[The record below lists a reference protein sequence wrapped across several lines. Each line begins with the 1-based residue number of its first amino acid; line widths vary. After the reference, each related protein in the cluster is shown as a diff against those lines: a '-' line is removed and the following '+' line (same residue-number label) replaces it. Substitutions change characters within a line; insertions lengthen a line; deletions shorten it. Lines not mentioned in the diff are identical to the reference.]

1 MADEAGTAS
10 GTKRAGRVTTLNSRR
25 LTGAVIK
32 RVARALEL
40 PTAAALEDIRQMIDG
55 KLSEQGRDPRDVQVI
70 QTEVEAEA
78 DTDTDAVGGVAIELR
93 DSTGPFLTIDPDA
106 ETELDGDGG
115 RETPRPTSPAAGIPT
130 EEHLPRDDPRVVDL
144 QKQILELQERNA
156 SLTDEVSKLKREI
169 QGGKQKYRE
178 LWRLN
183 CEQLREWDDMLVEK
197 DAVIER
203 LTSRVTTLEG
213 SGGAEPASHIV
224 IRSHP
229 SGFKPVER
237 TPPASSSSPTEP
249 GPVRRGKAPPVDPF
263 DGEGGCVPFEDWLP
277 SLERAAIWNGWSES
291 DRLVQLAGHLRKRAL
306 QEWNLLTEEEKS
318 SFAAATEALHNRLD
332 PHSRILA
339 AQEFRYA
346 VQYDDESVADY
357 IRRLELAYRKAY
369 GREKMSN
376 ETRDALLFGQL
387 QEGLKYAL
395 VRAPAVSGAQGYQQL
410 CTAARNEERRLM
422 ELGRRRQ
429 NSRPQQATSPH
440 RQQQLIPELSTPVT
454 GTTPQRTG
462 YSTPAPSSQT
472 RKCFHCHQPG
482 HFARNCPARRSEQT
496 DPTPGAIAEAK
507 QVCTHTEPSAQ
518 PTKLHSDPH
527 HTGARDTNP
536 VRVPDK
542 GSRPRQANVI
552 IGGVPTYG
560 AVDSGAD
567 ITIMGGDL
575 FRHVASAGNLKKRNF
590 KPADK
595 IPRSYDQRTFKLDGK
610 VDMDIT
616 FCSTTMR
623 TPVYIKL
630 DAAEQLLLSEGVCH
644 QLGIIFYHPEV
655 QPVHHRTMSGR
666 KYKQPSWVTL
676 PVPSEGRRE
685 SGSTSLTS
693 ENSMLLT
700 SPSEERRQSGTST
713 TLTSEGPLLPVPS
726 EERRESGSTSLT
738 SENSMLLTSSSEER
752 RQSGT
757 STTLTSEGPLLPVP
771 SEECRESGSTS
782 FTSENSML
790 LTSPSEERRQ
800 SGTSTTL
807 TSEGPLLPVPSEER
821 RESGS
826 TSLTSENSMLLT
838 SPSEERRQS
847 GTSTTLTSDGP
858 LRPVPSEE
866 RRESGSTS
874 LTSENSMLL
883 TSPSE
888 ERRQSGTS
896 TTLTSEGPLLP
907 VPSEERRESGSTSL
921 TSENS
926 MLLTSPSEE
935 RRQSGTSTTLTS
947 EGPLLPVPSEECRE
961 SGSTSLTSE
970 NSMLLTSSSEER
982 RQSGTSTTLTSDG
995 PLRPVPSEESRESGS
1010 TSFTS
1015 ENSVLLTSPRE
1026 SDMRVVTTSFKNSLA
1041 DVQVRL
1047 VRSVRLLPNHSQE
1060 VLVKLEG
1067 DSLSSPLLV
1076 EGTDDLRLETELV
1089 AEDTLVSPAAN
1100 GMATIV
1106 LHNPSGFT
1114 QVVDTGSVIGKASW
1128 VSVESPQDATSRP
1141 VIAVK
1146 GASCPENHSCQGHN
1160 TEPETMEAA
1169 VRRVECVSA
1178 STHDRTRR
1186 AQMIRNF
1193 FGDTSVPAEYREQ
1206 LLQLLVQYDQLFSLD
1221 EGERGETKVVEFQI
1235 DTGNSPPIRQR
1246 ARRMPFAARAE
1257 VARQLRALQL
1267 TGVVRASSSPW
1278 ASPVVLVRKKDGS
1291 HRFCVDYR
1299 RLNAVTK
1306 LDSYPLPR
1314 IDDLLDQLAHARYFT
1329 TLDLASGYWQI
1340 RVHEDSVP
1348 KTAFITPQ
1356 GLYEFRVMPFGLTNA
1371 PSTFQ
1376 RLMQQLL
1383 AGLNPSQDTA
1393 FVSVYI
1399 DDVLIYSHTMEEHL
1413 VHLRTVLQRL
1423 AEAGLKLKP
1432 EKCHFVRQEVEF
1444 LGHVITPKG
1453 LKTTARLVSAVEEF
1467 QQPTNAK
1474 QTRQFLGLCSFYRR
1488 FIPGFAKIAKPLHQL
1503 TRVGIPFSWTV
1514 ERQRAFV
1521 MLKKKLCEAP
1531 VLAYPSFDKDFVLE
1545 TDASTDGIGAVLSQ
1559 RQEDSCMHPVAFASR
1574 SLSPAERNYGITDL
1588 ETLAVVWAVSH
1599 FRCYLY
1605 GHAVTIYTDH
1615 SAVRAVLENPN
1626 SSGRHARWWTR
1637 VYSSGIKSVN
1647 IVYRPGKANSNAD
1660 ALSRNP
1666 VQVAPDEGIGE
1677 SEVQVAAISSESVT
1691 PTTTISQLL
1700 HSSPPVLELQSFAVE
1715 QQKDKELADMVQYL
1729 QSKALPVDI
1738 HGSQRVLSQSPLF
1751 MLIDGVLYFIRKG
1764 CTPCPAVP
1772 QHLRQRLME
1781 EHHRGPCGSHF
1792 GGKKLFQTMSRQWWW
1807 EGMHKDIMHFVQN
1820 CPECTIVSGGRKT
1833 VHPPLHP
1840 IPVQRPFQILGVDI
1854 MDLPLTKQ
1862 GNRHI
1867 LVFQDHFSKWP
1878 MVYAI
1883 PDQKANRIAQI
1894 LCDEIIPMF
1903 GVPEA
1908 LLSDRGT
1915 NLLSHLMKDVCQILG
1930 IKKLNT
1936 TAYHPQCNGMVE
1948 RLNRTLK
1955 AMLRKHAGRFGTQ
1968 WDQFLPGVLWAY
1980 RNTPHET
1987 TGEKPSFLLF
1997 GIDLRTPSQAALFP
2011 PALPDPTTIED
2022 YRETLITTLSSAH
2035 ELAAASIRKSQ
2046 DQSKR
2051 RYDEKAVIRDF
2062 RCGDWVLVKFP
2073 SDETGR
2079 TRKLSR
2085 PWHGP
2090 YRVLGKTDTTL
2101 RVEKVYRTEHTPL
2114 HVHQSRVKF
2123 CPPDLPPGYYWYGPR
2138 HYCPGKVPRWVDNL
2152 LGDQSDG
2159 AQDQSHS
2166 PDQLSDDAQHQSHS
2180 PDQLSDGAQDRS
2192 HSPDQ
2197 LSDDAQHQSHSPDQ
2211 LSDGAQHQS
2220 HSPDQ
2225 LSDGAQHQSHSP
2237 DQLSYGA
2244 QDCPRSRSLQPMDTH
2259 MGKEGAG
2266 SLQADTRG
2274 ASQVSDPNS
2283 HGGQGLWPVT
2293 WDRKPSPHRHYSLR
2307 TSIDPPDRWQGGYS
2321 LPHHQPVPGQA
2332 RGRASVRA
2340 GVM

>member
-1 MADEAGTAS
+1 
-10 GTKRAGRVTTLNSRR
+10 
-25 LTGAVIK
+25 
-32 RVARALEL
+32 
-40 PTAAALEDIRQMIDG
+40 
-55 KLSEQGRDPRDVQVI
+55 
-70 QTEVEAEA
+70 
-78 DTDTDAVGGVAIELR
+78 
-93 DSTGPFLTIDPDA
+93 
-106 ETELDGDGG
+106 
-115 RETPRPTSPAAGIPT
+115 
-130 EEHLPRDDPRVVDL
+130 
-144 QKQILELQERNA
+144 
-156 SLTDEVSKLKREI
+156 
-169 QGGKQKYRE
+169 
-178 LWRLN
+178 
-183 CEQLREWDDMLVEK
+183 
-197 DAVIER
+197 
-203 LTSRVTTLEG
+203 
-213 SGGAEPASHIV
+213 
-224 IRSHP
+224 
-229 SGFKPVER
+229 
-237 TPPASSSSPTEP
+237 
-249 GPVRRGKAPPVDPF
+249 
-263 DGEGGCVPFEDWLP
+263 
-277 SLERAAIWNGWSES
+277 
-291 DRLVQLAGHLRKRAL
+291 
-306 QEWNLLTEEEKS
+306 
-318 SFAAATEALHNRLD
+318 
-332 PHSRILA
+332 
-339 AQEFRYA
+339 
-346 VQYDDESVADY
+346 
-357 IRRLELAYRKAY
+357 
-369 GREKMSN
+369 
-376 ETRDALLFGQL
+376 
-387 QEGLKYAL
+387 
-395 VRAPAVSGAQGYQQL
+395 
-410 CTAARNEERRLM
+410 
-422 ELGRRRQ
+422 
-429 NSRPQQATSPH
+429 
-440 RQQQLIPELSTPVT
+440 
-454 GTTPQRTG
+454 
-462 YSTPAPSSQT
+462 
-472 RKCFHCHQPG
+472 
-482 HFARNCPARRSEQT
+482 
-496 DPTPGAIAEAK
+496 
-507 QVCTHTEPSAQ
+507 
-518 PTKLHSDPH
+518 
-527 HTGARDTNP
+527 
-536 VRVPDK
+536 
-542 GSRPRQANVI
+542 
-552 IGGVPTYG
+552 
-560 AVDSGAD
+560 
-567 ITIMGGDL
+567 
-575 FRHVASAGNLKKRNF
+575 
-590 KPADK
+590 
-595 IPRSYDQRTFKLDGK
+595 
-610 VDMDIT
+610 
-616 FCSTTMR
+616 
-623 TPVYIKL
+623 
-630 DAAEQLLLSEGVCH
+630 
-644 QLGIIFYHPEV
+644 
-655 QPVHHRTMSGR
+655 
-666 KYKQPSWVTL
+666 
-676 PVPSEGRRE
+676 
-685 SGSTSLTS
+685 
-693 ENSMLLT
+693 
-700 SPSEERRQSGTST
+700 
-713 TLTSEGPLLPVPS
+713 
-726 EERRESGSTSLT
+726 
-738 SENSMLLTSSSEER
+738 
-752 RQSGT
+752 
-757 STTLTSEGPLLPVP
+757 
-771 SEECRESGSTS
+771 
-782 FTSENSML
+782 
-790 LTSPSEERRQ
+790 
-800 SGTSTTL
+800 
-807 TSEGPLLPVPSEER
+807 
-821 RESGS
+821 
-826 TSLTSENSMLLT
+826 
-838 SPSEERRQS
+838 
-847 GTSTTLTSDGP
+847 
-858 LRPVPSEE
+858 
-866 RRESGSTS
+866 
-874 LTSENSMLL
+874 
-883 TSPSE
+883 
-888 ERRQSGTS
+888 
-896 TTLTSEGPLLP
+896 
-907 VPSEERRESGSTSL
+907 
-921 TSENS
+921 
-926 MLLTSPSEE
+926 
-935 RRQSGTSTTLTS
+935 
-947 EGPLLPVPSEECRE
+947 
-961 SGSTSLTSE
+961 
-970 NSMLLTSSSEER
+970 
-982 RQSGTSTTLTSDG
+982 
-995 PLRPVPSEESRESGS
+995 
-1010 TSFTS
+1010 
-1015 ENSVLLTSPRE
+1015 
-1026 SDMRVVTTSFKNSLA
+1026 
-1041 DVQVRL
+1041 
-1047 VRSVRLLPNHSQE
+1047 
-1060 VLVKLEG
+1060 
-1067 DSLSSPLLV
+1067 
-1076 EGTDDLRLETELV
+1076 
-1089 AEDTLVSPAAN
+1089 
-1100 GMATIV
+1100 
-1106 LHNPSGFT
+1106 
-1114 QVVDTGSVIGKASW
+1114 
-1128 VSVESPQDATSRP
+1128 
-1141 VIAVK
+1141 
-1146 GASCPENHSCQGHN
+1146 
-1160 TEPETMEAA
+1160 
-1169 VRRVECVSA
+1169 
-1178 STHDRTRR
+1178 
-1186 AQMIRNF
+1186 
-1193 FGDTSVPAEYREQ
+1193 
-1206 LLQLLVQYDQLFSLD
+1206 
-1221 EGERGETKVVEFQI
+1221 
-1235 DTGNSPPIRQR
+1235 
-1246 ARRMPFAARAE
+1246 
-1257 VARQLRALQL
+1257 
-1267 TGVVRASSSPW
+1267 
-1278 ASPVVLVRKKDGS
+1278 
-1291 HRFCVDYR
+1291 
-1299 RLNAVTK
+1299 
-1306 LDSYPLPR
+1306 
-1314 IDDLLDQLAHARYFT
+1314 
-1329 TLDLASGYWQI
+1329 
-1340 RVHEDSVP
+1340 
-1348 KTAFITPQ
+1348 
-1356 GLYEFRVMPFGLTNA
+1356 
-1371 PSTFQ
+1371 
-1376 RLMQQLL
+1376 
-1383 AGLNPSQDTA
+1383 
-1393 FVSVYI
+1393 
-1399 DDVLIYSHTMEEHL
+1399 MEEHL

-1514 ERQRAFV
+1514 ERQRAFI

-1660 ALSRNP
+1660 ALSHNP

-1700 HSSPPVLELQSFAVE
+1700 HSSPPVLESQSFAVE

-1738 HGSQRVLSQSPLF
+1738 HCSRRVLSQSPLF

-1883 PDQKANRIAQI
+1883 PDQKAHRIAQI

-1997 GIDLRTPSQAALFP
+1997 GVDLRTPSQAALFP

-2073 SDETGR
+2073 SDETGQ

-2152 LGDQSDG
+2152 LGDQADDAQDQSHSPDQLSDG

-2180 PDQLSDGAQDRS
+2180 PDQLSDGAQD
-2192 HSPDQ
+2192 
-2197 LSDDAQHQSHSPDQ
+2197 QSHSPDQ
-2211 LSDGAQHQS
+2211 LSDGAQDQS

-2225 LSDGAQHQSHSP
+2225 LSD
-2237 DQLSYGA
+2237 DA

>member
-1 MADEAGTAS
+1 MADEAGTAN

-169 QGGKQKYRE
+169 QRGKQKYRE

-183 CEQLREWDDMLVEK
+183 CEQLQEWDDMLVEK

-229 SGFKPVER
+229 AGFKPVER

-410 CTAARNEERRLM
+410 CTAARNKERRLM
-422 ELGRRRQ
+422 ELGRHRQ

-462 YSTPAPSSQT
+462 YSTLAPSSQT

-482 HFARNCPARRSEQT
+482 HFARNCPARRSKQT

-616 FCSTTMR
+616 FCGTTMR

-644 QLGIIFYHPEV
+644 QLGIIFYHSEV

-676 PVPSEGRRE
+676 PVPSEERRE

-700 SPSEERRQSGTST
+700 SPSEERTQSGTST
-713 TLTSEGPLLPVPS
+713 TLTSD
-726 EERRESGSTSLT
+726 R
-738 SENSMLLTSSSEER
+738 
-752 RQSGT
+752 
-757 STTLTSEGPLLPVP
+757 
-771 SEECRESGSTS
+771 
-782 FTSENSML
+782 
-790 LTSPSEERRQ
+790 
-800 SGTSTTL
+800 
-807 TSEGPLLPVPSEER
+807 PLLPVPSEER

-858 LRPVPSEE
+858 LLPVPSEERRESGSTSLTSENSMLLTSPSEERRQSGTSTTLTSEGPLLPVPSEECRESGSTSLTSENSMLLTSPSEERTQSGTSTTLTSDGPLLPVPSEE

-935 RRQSGTSTTLTS
+935 RTQSGTSTTLTSDGPLLPVPSEERRESGSTSLTSENSMLLTSPSEERRQSGTSTTLTSDRPLLPVPSEERRESGSTSLTSENSMLLTSPSEERTQSGTSTTLTSEGPLLPVPSEERRESGSTSLTSENSMLLTSPSEERTQSGTSTKLTSDGPLLPVPSEERRESGSTSLTSENSMLLTSPSEERTQSGTSTTLTSDGPLLPVPSEERRESGSTSLTSENSMLLTSPSEERRQSGTSTTLTSDGPLLPVPSEERRQSGTSTTLTS
-947 EGPLLPVPSEECRE
+947 EGPLLPVPSEERRE
-961 SGSTSLTSE
+961 SGSTSHTSE
-970 NSMLLTSSSEER
+970 NSMLLTSPSEER
-982 RQSGTSTTLTSDG
+982 RQSGTSTTLTSDR

-1076 EGTDDLRLETELV
+1076 EGTADLRLETELV

-1114 QVVDTGSVIGKASW
+1114 QVVDTGSVIGKASR

-1141 VIAVK
+1141 VIAMK

-1160 TEPETMEAA
+1160 TEPETMETA

-1186 AQMIRNF
+1186 AQMIQNF

-1299 RLNAVTK
+1299 WLNAVTK

-1329 TLDLASGYWQI
+1329 ILDLASGYWQI

-1399 DDVLIYSHTMEEHL
+1399 DDVLIYLHTMEEHL

-1588 ETLAVVWAVSH
+1588 ETLTVVWAVSH

-1700 HSSPPVLELQSFAVE
+1700 HSSPPVLESQSFAVE

-1729 QSKALPVDI
+1729 QSKALPVGI

-1807 EGMHKDIMHFVQN
+1807 EGMHKDIMHFVRN
-1820 CPECTIVSGGRKT
+1820 CPECTIVSMGRKT

-1883 PDQKANRIAQI
+1883 PDQKAHRIAQI

-1997 GIDLRTPSQAALFP
+1997 GVDLRTPSQAALFP

-2022 YRETLITTLSSAH
+2022 YRETLITTLSSATGSCIH
-2035 ELAAASIRKSQ
+2035 QEVSGSVQEAIRRK
-2046 DQSKR
+2046 
-2051 RYDEKAVIRDF
+2051 
-2062 RCGDWVLVKFP
+2062 G
-2073 SDETGR
+2073 SDT
-2079 TRKLSR
+2079 
-2085 PWHGP
+2085 
-2090 YRVLGKTDTTL
+2090 
-2101 RVEKVYRTEHTPL
+2101 
-2114 HVHQSRVKF
+2114 
-2123 CPPDLPPGYYWYGPR
+2123 
-2138 HYCPGKVPRWVDNL
+2138 
-2152 LGDQSDG
+2152 
-2159 AQDQSHS
+2159 
-2166 PDQLSDDAQHQSHS
+2166 
-2180 PDQLSDGAQDRS
+2180 
-2192 HSPDQ
+2192 
-2197 LSDDAQHQSHSPDQ
+2197 
-2211 LSDGAQHQS
+2211 
-2220 HSPDQ
+2220 
-2225 LSDGAQHQSHSP
+2225 
-2237 DQLSYGA
+2237 
-2244 QDCPRSRSLQPMDTH
+2244 
-2259 MGKEGAG
+2259 
-2266 SLQADTRG
+2266 
-2274 ASQVSDPNS
+2274 
-2283 HGGQGLWPVT
+2283 
-2293 WDRKPSPHRHYSLR
+2293 
-2307 TSIDPPDRWQGGYS
+2307 
-2321 LPHHQPVPGQA
+2321 
-2332 RGRASVRA
+2332 
-2340 GVM
+2340 